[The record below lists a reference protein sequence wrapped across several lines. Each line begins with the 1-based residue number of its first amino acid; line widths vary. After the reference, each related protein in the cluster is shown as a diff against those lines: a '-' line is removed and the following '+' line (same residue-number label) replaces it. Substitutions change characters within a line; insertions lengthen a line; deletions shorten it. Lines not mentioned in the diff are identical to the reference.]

1 MRAGIAADPAAKVV
15 LGGIATETSFLE
27 TLFEWERIAPAVDV
41 ANLHS
46 YFETWHP
53 DPIERLPEYVVRV
66 EGGGGE
72 RAVVLSLRGD
82 EVLLARVAP

>member
-1 MRAGIAADPAAKVV
+1 MGADRAG
-15 LGGIATETSFLE
+15 GRRG
-27 TLFEWERIAPAVDV
+27 
-41 ANLHS
+41 
-46 YFETWHP
+46 WHP
-53 DPIERLPEYVVRV
+53 DPIERLPEYVGRAAEIMREHGEREPLWMAETGSSSVGGRAANAWGGVRV